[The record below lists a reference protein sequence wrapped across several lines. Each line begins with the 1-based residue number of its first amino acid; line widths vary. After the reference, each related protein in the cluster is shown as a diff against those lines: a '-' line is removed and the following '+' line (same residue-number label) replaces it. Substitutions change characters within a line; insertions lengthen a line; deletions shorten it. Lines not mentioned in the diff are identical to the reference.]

1 MLLQELCS
9 HGLKANV
16 LKTKS
21 VFYIAANRGR
31 TLLGFLQ
38 IVSSNFN
45 SENSN
50 VVMVSNFNSENSNV
64 VMVFVAGLLALD
76 SSAFLQWHRFFS
88 KVDYMH
94 KVMIPSFDLAVPR
107 PAIL

>member
-50 VVMVSNFNSENSNV
+50 VVMV
-64 VMVFVAGLLALD
+64 FVAGLLALD

-94 KVMIPSFDLAVPR
+94 KVMIPSLDLAVPR

>member
-1 MLLQELCS
+1 MLSQELCS

-16 LKTKS
+16 LKRKS

-38 IVSSNFN
+38 IVSC
-45 SENSN
+45 
-50 VVMVSNFNSENSNV
+50 NFNSENSNV

-76 SSAFLQWHRFFS
+76 SSVFLHRFFS

-94 KVMIPSFDLAVPR
+94 KVMIPSLDLAVPR

>member
-38 IVSSNFN
+38 IVSC
-45 SENSN
+45 
-50 VVMVSNFNSENSNV
+50 NFNSENSNV